1 MKHRPFPE
9 IVTGEHD
16 WEVFEDTERP
26 RTDMTN
32 RKMYVPLDD
41 DCPRCGLQHGRMVR
55 RHELGHVKWSPKS
68 MGKLKKN
75 VVEEAVHLLEEIR
88 INTLLTLHNIPMNEP
103 HKCLEDVKMFT
114 RQLVEKGSIAEI
126 LKWCL
131 AGTFYRENI
140 RSYWHS
146 NAYWHPNSNG
156 ARMNRVSAY
165 SHSQLSHEL
174 EATLEAMYDYID
186 SNTLTMGRIKDL
198 EYVIETTKYFHE
210 RITTV
215 STKSRKLAR
224 NLSFQRVKKYAEELS
239 DILNMFNQRPEEDEV
254 MLDAE
259 AQKQLE
265 ELLEDEELELTQE
278 EAYDE
283 AGLLQPTT
291 IQDLER
297 RNKKDELEVRVKW
310 VNSSEKPVWGEMEI
324 HTPPCSVN
332 LSNKLRQ
339 GYVKTPKEYGQTPDN
354 LARYCVDKKV
364 FSKKTKVYGGTVLI
378 DASGSMNFDGDDIL
392 EVMSEV
398 PAVTIAMY
406 NGRGRHG
413 NLRIIARN
421 GRRVNDEY
429 LDEHSGMGNVID
441 RPALEWLGRQEPKRL
456 WVSDMCVV
464 PTNEISRQAL
474 DECLD
479 IVRKY
484 NITRLANIDEVKL
497 FAKQLNVLK

>member
-88 INTLLTLHNIPMNEP
+88 INTLLTLHKIPMDEP

-131 AGTFYRENI
+131 AGTFYRNHP
-140 RSYWHS
+140 RSYWYDR
-146 NAYWHPNSNG
+146 AYWHPNSNG
-156 ARMNRVSAY
+156 RKYQANY
-165 SHSQLSHEL
+165 EYHKLSHEL

-210 RITTV
+210 RMVTV
-215 STKSRKLAR
+215 STKSRKLAS
-224 NLSFQRVKKYAEELS
+224 NISFQRVKNYAEELS

-278 EAYDE
+278 QAYDE
-283 AGLLQPTT
+283 AGLIQPTDM
-291 IQDLER
+291 QELHR

-310 VNSSEKPVWGEMEI
+310 SNSKNKPVWGEMEI
-324 HTPPCSVN
+324 HTPPCTIN

-339 GYVKTPKEYGQTPDN
+339 GYVKTPKEYGQTPNN
-354 LARYCVDKKV
+354 LQRYCVDKKV

-378 DASGSMNFDGDDIL
+378 DASGSMNFDGNDIL
-392 EVMSEV
+392 EIMSEV

-406 NGRGRHG
+406 NGMGRYG

-421 GRRVNDEY
+421 GRRVDDDY
-429 LDEHSGMGNVID
+429 IDYHSGRGNVID
-441 RPALEWLGRQEPKRL
+441 KPALEWLGRQEPKRL
-456 WVSDMCVV
+456 WVSDMYVV
-464 PTNEISRQAL
+464 PTNETSRQAL